1 MPNKINGVDAGRPAS
16 AGAGRVTSRGVR
28 ASVTGSPDPAATGE
42 VHITDTASHLALLEQ
57 SVRDLPAVDE
67 VRVAS
72 LQAAIDQGSYQVASE
87 QVAEKLTQFEQALNA
102 LPQSGS

>member
-1 MPNKINGVDAGRPAS
+1 VANKINGLDAGRPAS
-16 AGAGRVTSRGVR
+16 ASAGRVTQR
-28 ASVTGSPDPAATGE
+28 SVCAPASPDSAAPGE
-42 VHITDTASHLALLEQ
+42 VHITDTASHLAVLEQ

-67 VRVAS
+67 ARVAS

-87 QVAEKLTQFEQALNA
+87 QVAEKLAQFEQALNA